1 MTAILFLGLVACLL
15 SACND
20 EVDVQQSYP
29 FKVET
34 LPVPTRIVKGETVE
48 IRCELKR
55 EGRFSDARYTIR
67 YFQPDGKGTL
77 RMDDGMVLLP
87 NDRYPLDR
95 EVFRLYYTSESE
107 PVLPMMK
114 LKAIWF
120 AVLSAAVFFSGMP
133 SRAENPVKASP
144 DKFSL
149 AVECVKRFEGWHGE
163 KKHWPYVGWGHK
175 VLPGERFTNGIT
187 KAQGDSILRADLRKL
202 CRMFSYLGRDSLL
215 AAVLSYNVGPYRL
228 KGYGK
233 RPKSRLLKKLES
245 GDRNIY
251 KEYVSFRCY
260 KGKVVPSIE
269 RRRKVEFMLLFEE

>member
-1 MTAILFLGLVACLL
+1 M
-15 SACND
+15 
-20 EVDVQQSYP
+20 Y
-29 FKVET
+29 
-34 LPVPTRIVKGETVE
+34 
-48 IRCELKR
+48 KR
-55 EGRFSDARYTIR
+55 
-67 YFQPDGKGTL
+67 Q
-77 RMDDGMVLLP
+77 
-87 NDRYPLDR
+87 
-95 EVFRLYYTSESE
+95 
-107 PVLPMMK
+107 
-114 LKAIWF
+114 AIWF
-120 AVLSAAVFFSGMP
+120 AVLSATVFFPGMP

-144 DKFSL
+144 DRFSL

-175 VLPGERFTNGIT
+175 VLPGERFTNSIS
-187 KAQGDSILRADLRKL
+187 KAQGDSILREDLRKL

-269 RRRKVEFMLLFEE
+269 RRRKVEDVYKRQVQTRFTSLSSLSASSGISPYRPYQTGLCRPEAVQATTSRM

>member
-1 MTAILFLGLVACLL
+1 MNKHGIRLITAVVTSSMIVTPVLAAPSVDDLKKEKAAKQ
-15 SACND
+15 S
-20 EVDVQQSYP
+20 EVSSLQSQLTTLMG
-29 FKVET
+29 KVNT
-34 LPVPTRIVKGETVE
+34 L
-48 IRCELKR
+48 
-55 EGRFSDARYTIR
+55 
-67 YFQPDGKGTL
+67 
-77 RMDDGMVLLP
+77 
-87 NDRYPLDR
+87 
-95 EVFRLYYTSESE
+95 ESE
-107 PVLPMMK
+107 L
-114 LKAIWF
+114 IQT
-120 AVLSAAVFFSGMP
+120 
-133 SRAENPVKASP
+133 
-144 DKFSL
+144 
-149 AVECVKRFEGWHGE
+149 GE
-163 KKHWPYVGWGHK
+163 D
-175 VLPGERFTNGIT
+175 IT